1 MFASFYRIATHLHL
15 NARSILMC
23 DEATSALDSHTESH
37 IMRSLRAIA
46 NNRTSI
52 FIAHRLSTVTDC
64 DIIFV
69 LKNGR
74 ILESGNHGEVYL

>member
-1 MFASFYRIATHLHL
+1 
-15 NARSILMC
+15 MC

-37 IMRSLRAIA
+37 IMRSLRAVA

-52 FIAHRLSTVTDC
+52 LIAHRLSTVTDC

-69 LKNGR
+69 LRNGR
-74 ILESGNHGEVYL
+74 IVESGSHVEVL